1 MRVMH
6 EFLMFKAK
14 EKMSESLGVDSQI
27 DENQLQKDGKHSSQ

>member
-14 EKMSESLGVDSQI
+14 EQGSDQLMQEVE
-27 DENQLQKDGKHSSQ
+27 ENGGNA